1 MQEELRQ
8 YPELVNLIKD
18 PRVHDFIMN
27 ETIPDPDFF
36 LGQLTVVDNA
46 ACSWLQLIKGIN
58 LNVYEGFSDEES
70 LVEYFLEKAYHDNKT
85 VFASKFFDISV

>member
-1 MQEELRQ
+1 MQQELRQ
-8 YPELVNLIKD
+8 YPDLVHLIND
-18 PRVHDFIMN
+18 SQVEDFIMN
-27 ETIPDPDFF
+27 QTVPDPDFF

-70 LVEYFLEKAYHDNKT
+70 LVEYFLHNAYHDNKT
-85 VFASKFFDISV
+85 VFASE